1 LFVVIEPMPT
11 GLVTF
16 YVARDSLG
24 AATFAEA
31 APAVLFNAILANSG
45 GRAAHLALPATQV
58 ELAGRIDTGKLRRLA
73 VEVSRS

>member
-1 LFVVIEPMPT
+1 MPT

-58 ELAGRIDTGKLRRLA
+58 VELAGRIDTGKLRRLA